1 MLGDMATLRATALKR
16 PSRDGV
22 ARVSDVALDFGVL
35 AFAAWTLIYHACL
48 YLHIRSVWAAVAEAL
63 LLIPCALVAGRRQ
76 ERPDAAP
83 ATAAVRSRSAT
94 PRRIALAVNVLAA
107 LAAAIVFGWVRGNWS
122 IIWPLWLIS
131 AVAGLALTYLPRAD
145 APETEPGGG
154 RGAVAALAWGLGLAV
169 LSLFVVRPD
178 SDDTQY
184 VHLSAWIAEHGSFPL
199 RDTLFTDEKLPALFY
214 PPVSSWEAMLGTL
227 ARGIPISLPDLVYL
241 VVVPVA
247 SFVSVLA
254 LWRLLRSWRVPL
266 VGLAL
271 SVAVLF
277 LLFDARGHWMPGS
290 YFIGRNWQGKVLFL
304 TILVPLVFVLLQDQ
318 VERPTRRGLLLLGAV
333 GIAGVGLTTSA
344 IFLLPILGFACLA
357 PIAVRRRRQAIAA
370 FAAVAAYPL
379 LIGLATLAVGG
390 RNPDDYTSTELTPL
404 YLLHHTFGIQQ
415 FAAACLLGALVA
427 ALGIPRR
434 TEARMVASVAL
445 VVGLLFTPGVP
456 QLIFDA
462 TGLGRVLWRLTWV
475 LPIAA
480 GIGAVAVTP
489 LARARSVPLRAVGPV
504 LVGALIVLFGTPLWS
519 FAAQGTLASHPAW
532 KLWDDDVQEADAI
545 LRHASPKA
553 TVLAPQKTSQTLL
566 ILSGTIRTVDP
577 LDRYVSNLSQFRKP
591 EYKGRYHPR
600 VRERLVLDRFV
611 QAGLGGLYSRKDP
624 ARYVAKALR
633 RVGVDVV
640 CLLPARY
647 TSEALLRKLGWTR
660 FGGVPTLRCWRKP

>member
-1 MLGDMATLRATALKR
+1 MLGDMAAVRARMLKR
-16 PSRDGV
+16 PSWDGV
-22 ARVSDVALDFGVL
+22 ARASDVVLDFGVL

-48 YLHIRSVWAAVAEAL
+48 YLHVRSVWAAVAEAL
-63 LLIPCALVAGRRQ
+63 LLIPCALVAGRRRR
-76 ERPDAAP
+76 RPDAEP
-83 ATAAVRSRSAT
+83 ATAPLRSRSAT
-94 PRRIALAVNVLAA
+94 PRRIALAVNLLAA
-107 LAAAIVFGWVRGNWS
+107 LAAAIVFGWVKGSWS
-122 IIWPLWLIS
+122 IIWPLWILS
-131 AVAGLALTYLPRAD
+131 AAAGLALTYLPRPA
-145 APETEPGGG
+145 ASESEPSGGH
-154 RGAVAALAWGLGLAV
+154 GAIAALAWGVALAV

-184 VHLSAWIAEHGSFPL
+184 VHLSAWIAAHGSFPL

-227 ARGIPISLPDLVYL
+227 ARGIPVSLPDLVYL

-271 SVAVLF
+271 TVAILF

-304 TILVPLVFVLLQDQ
+304 TILVPLVYVLLQDQ
-318 VERPTRRGLLLLGAV
+318 VERPTRRGLVLLAAV

-344 IFLLPILGFACLA
+344 IFLLPILGFACLV
-357 PIAVRRRRQAIAA
+357 PIALRRPRRAVPA
-370 FAAVAAYPL
+370 FAVLAAYPL
-379 LIGLATLAVGG
+379 AIGLATLAVGG
-390 RNPDDYTSTELTPL
+390 RNPDEYSAAELTPL
-404 YLLHHTFGIQQ
+404 FLAHHTFGIGQ

-445 VVGLLFTPGVP
+445 VVGLLFAPGVP

-480 GIGAVAVTP
+480 GIGAVAVRP
-489 LARARSVPLRAVGPV
+489 LARARSVPLRAAVPV
-504 LVGALIVLFGTPLWS
+504 AVGALIVVFGTPLWS

-532 KLWDDDVQEADAI
+532 KLWDDDVQEAQAI

-577 LDRYVSNLSQFRKP
+577 LDRYVENLVQFRKP
-591 EYKGRYHPR
+591 KFGGPFHPR
-600 VRERLVLDRFV
+600 VKERLVLDRFI
-611 QAGLGGLYSRKDP
+611 QGGLGVLSRKNP
-624 ARYVAKALR
+624 PRYVAKSLR
-633 RVGVDVV
+633 RLGVDIT
-640 CLLPARY
+640 CLFPARY

-660 FGGVPTLRCWRKP
+660 FGGVEGLRCWRKP